1 MYDILS
7 KTKQKPVLKE
17 EYLKMM
23 QTPLKGKI
31 YKHLCKCVCVCVVYS
46 RRIYINKLK
55 KLSLRV

>member
-1 MYDILS
+1 
-7 KTKQKPVLKE
+7 
-17 EYLKMM
+17 M

-55 KLSLRV
+55 KLSLRVWEAGFVLFGVIWLYQKIDEY